1 MLVNNES
8 QCVLTSRIGCKA
20 SCKANTVAEKWNSLN
35 GKSNVNQWFP
45 LVMTIQPSP
54 LPVVVMNVWLPFN
67 SYLCNCNYGA
77 RLYATKE
84 MP

>member
-20 SCKANTVAEKWNSLN
+20 GCKANTVAEKWNYLN

-45 LVMTIQPSP
+45 PSHD
-54 LPVVVMNVWLPFN
+54 N
-67 SYLCNCNYGA
+67 S
-77 RLYATKE
+77 TKPITCCSDGC
-84 MP
+84 MVAFQ